1 MTEASTI
8 LARADTGSPAIAAE
22 TEAIE
27 LLLQSRRFNP
37 NGDGGC
43 EMQQEVHFGFS
54 LPILGPLLD
63 LAMRVLLP
71 VSEFRRHMREEGD
84 NLATV
89 IQGRHERG

>member
-1 MTEASTI
+1 
-8 LARADTGSPAIAAE
+8 
-22 TEAIE
+22 
-27 LLLQSRRFNP
+27 
-37 NGDGGC
+37 
-43 EMQQEVHFGFS
+43 MQQEVHFGFS